1 MKNVMP
7 MQPYLVLDT
16 DDYEVK
22 KEMKSG
28 ISHFYEFSKKKSLK
42 EEMKAVPDGSVDLLF
57 GIGEQ
62 DVKTCIGGT
71 VLAAKGWEFE
81 DGRSYFGVRFQPG
94 SCILPEELPLLFPR
108 KTLHFQCCLIVHY
121 RLHFQW
127 LPE

>member
-42 EEMKAVPDGSVDLLF
+42 EEMKAAGSQRGPVVWNRRV
-57 GIGEQ
+57 G
-62 DVKTCIGGT
+62 C
-71 VLAAKGWEFE
+71 
-81 DGRSYFGVRFQPG
+81 
-94 SCILPEELPLLFPR
+94 
-108 KTLHFQCCLIVHY
+108 
-121 RLHFQW
+121 
-127 LPE
+127 

>member
-28 ISHFYEFSKKKSLK
+28 ISHFYEFSKKKNSK
-42 EEMKAVPDGSVDLLF
+42 VEMKAVPDGSVDLLF

-62 DVKTCIGGT
+62 DVKTYIGGT

-81 DGRSYFGVRFQPG
+81 DGPFSAGKLYSAGRTFHPG
-94 SCILPEELPLLFPR
+94 SG
-108 KTLHFQCCLIVHY
+108 
-121 RLHFQW
+121 
-127 LPE
+127 

>member
-1 MKNVMP
+1 MP

-57 GIGEQ
+57 GIGE
-62 DVKTCIGGT
+62 
-71 VLAAKGWEFE
+71 
-81 DGRSYFGVRFQPG
+81 
-94 SCILPEELPLLFPR
+94 
-108 KTLHFQCCLIVHY
+108 
-121 RLHFQW
+121 
-127 LPE
+127 

>member
-42 EEMKAVPDGSVDLLF
+42 EERKAVC
-57 GIGEQ
+57 Q
-62 DVKTCIGGT
+62 TCRFCERT
-71 VLAAKGWEFE
+71 AE
-81 DGRSYFGVRFQPG
+81 DYGR
-94 SCILPEELPLLFPR
+94 
-108 KTLHFQCCLIVHY
+108 
-121 RLHFQW
+121 
-127 LPE
+127 

>member
-1 MKNVMP
+1 

-62 DVKTCIGGT
+62 DVKTLL
-71 VLAAKGWEFE
+71 VE
-81 DGRSYFGVRFQPG
+81 RFLPQKAG
-94 SCILPEELPLLFPR
+94 SLRTDAHILGFVFSRGAVFCRKNFPSGIWLTKISR
-108 KTLHFQCCLIVHY
+108 LMGICLEIT
-121 RLHFQW
+121 
-127 LPE
+127 

>member
-62 DVKTCIGGT
+62 DVKTYIGGT

-81 DGRSYFGVRFQPG
+81 DGHILG
-94 SCILPEELPLLFPR
+94 SVFSREAVFCRKNFPSGIWLTKISR
-108 KTLHFQCCLIVHY
+108 LMAICLEIT
-121 RLHFQW
+121 
-127 LPE
+127 

>member
-42 EEMKAVPDGSVDLLF
+42 EEMKAVF
-57 GIGEQ
+57 
-62 DVKTCIGGT
+62 
-71 VLAAKGWEFE
+71 
-81 DGRSYFGVRFQPG
+81 
-94 SCILPEELPLLFPR
+94 
-108 KTLHFQCCLIVHY
+108 LI
-121 RLHFQW
+121 
-127 LPE
+127 